1 MFIINKLTS
10 FVSLNIILQIIYW
23 VIALFNYKY
32 PGFYFDAVLPEHT
45 AIQYLNNIN
54 DNPTWTFPS
63 MIPLLAGPYSG
74 NLPFFTS
81 IVIFYL
87 FGANEFT
94 LRIAQYFLGSI
105 LVLIFSFILK
115 EITKKKWICF
125 LGTLLIIVEPT
136 FIMSFRT
143 EAGLNLVGAIF
154 LLLAFKYLFF
164 IKNKKDIFIIGLLLG
179 LSFYGYFNYL
189 FFFFIFLFF
198 LFIYSPIKK
207 MLLLKFYFFG
217 FFIGSIGYLIGYLS
231 SISFLGGIDNFI
243 NYFTVQFTSVD
254 PFRADETYYESLIL
268 SINKFF
274 SSVLNH
280 GNESMVFSKVY
291 SDDFKEIK
299 RYFFS
304 LSIFLPL
311 IFWLFHK
318 KRFSH
323 HSIMVNPI
331 ILPVSII
338 MFIIF
343 QSILGSRLHS
353 HHFILLLPVIYLTFI
368 IFINDFFN
376 FLNLRFVQFKKI
388 NSFWPYLIT
397 VPILVSILFVSFI
410 QVKKY
415 NDVLNETGGLYKF
428 SSSLNNFAKDARIEI
443 NDNPF
448 YIFPEWG
455 FFTTFKILTENKIMY
470 SIYEV
475 TPELIRKNKLE
486 SRKIRIAYWDHNKII
501 ETQDMLLREF
511 DINTFITT
519 YYSKNGVK
527 TFYVLKN

>member
-1 MFIINKLTS
+1 MPLKNKLTN
-10 FVSLNIILQIIYW
+10 FASLNIILQIIYW

-63 MIPLLAGPYSG
+63 MIPLLAGPYAG
-74 NLPFFTS
+74 NLSFFTS
-81 IVIFYL
+81 IIIFYL

-105 LVLIFSFILK
+105 LVFIFSFILK

-143 EAGLNLVGAIF
+143 EAGMNLVGVPF
-154 LLLAFKYLFF
+154 LLLSFYYLLF
-164 IKNKKDIFIIGLLLG
+164 IENKKDIFVLGVLLG
-179 LSFYGYFNYL
+179 LSFYGYFNYI
-189 FFFFIFLFF
+189 FFFPIFFIYLT
-198 LFIYSPIKK
+198 IYSPINFWSTAKLY
-207 MLLLKFYFFG
+207 LLG
-217 FFIGSIGYLIGYLS
+217 FFIGSIGYTIGYIS
-231 SISFLGGIDNFI
+231 SIFYFGGIDNFI
-243 NYFTVQFTSVD
+243 EYFSVQFNSID
-254 PFRADETYYESLIL
+254 PFRANEKFYESFYL
-268 SINKFF
+268 SIDKFF
-274 SSVLNH
+274 QAILNH
-280 GNESMVFSKVY
+280 SNEAMVFSKVY

-428 SSSLNNFAKDARIEI
+428 SSSINKLAKDAVSEI

-448 YIFPEWG
+448 YIFPDWG
-455 FFTTFKILTENKIMY
+455 FFTSFKILTENKISY

-475 TPELIRKNKLE
+475 TPELIKANKLE
-486 SRKIRIAYWDHNKII
+486 NRKIRVASWDYTKILEI
-501 ETQDMLLREF
+501 QNMLLSELG
-511 DINTFITT
+511 IYTNVQT
-519 YYSKNGVK
+519 YYSNNNIES
-527 TFYVLKN
+527 FYILRN